1 MNKQAPETTL
11 VDEGFAPFSKTH
23 QAYLLTVWHPK
34 VTRDGALFVM
44 VQTAESNECK
54 KFVDL
59 SSAFAF
65 LEKVSQKTQSKTLA
79 EET

>member
-1 MNKQAPETTL
+1 MK
-11 VDEGFAPFSKTH
+11 FA
-23 QAYLLTVWHPK
+23 
-34 VTRDGALFVM
+34 GALFVM